1 MLAVLLAFG
10 SRIPLQRGGAW
21 RPSREVKCGPRA
33 SEVRST
39 RRSCL
44 FSEWGGSFVQQK
56 QIISNSS
63 STSQITA

>member
-1 MLAVLLAFG
+1 MLAVTA
-10 SRIPLQRGGAW
+10 RIWLKDTTTEGGAW

-56 QIISNSS
+56 QIIISRS